1 MTRAQVRRNG
11 LGRVRNVAEV
21 GLVILIERRGD
32 ADDDGVHLFQAGVVR
47 GGFEALGAGV
57 LNFAGQDADNVSA
70 ALGQGRNLALIN
82 IEARHPQLLLGKQQ
96 GEGQTD
102 VAQTDNGYS
111 RLTPFDLG
119 FQFRNSGGGG
129 YWRSCHLGH
138 GFRFRILT
146 RW

>member
-1 MTRAQVRRNG
+1 M
-11 LGRVRNVAEV
+11 
-21 GLVILIERRGD
+21 ILIERSGN
-32 ADDDGVHLFQAGVVR
+32 ADDDGIHLFQAGVIR

-70 ALGQGRNLALIN
+70 TLGEGGNFALIN
-82 IEARHPQLLLGKQQ
+82 IEAGHAHLLLGKQQ

-102 VAQTDNGYS
+102 VAQTDNGDA
-111 RLTPFDLG
+111 RLTFFNPG
-119 FQFRNSGGGG
+119 FEFRNSGGGG
-129 YWRSCHLGH
+129 YWRSCHLGN